1 MIDEANI
8 RSRITHNP
16 EILRGKPIIRG
27 TRVPVFLI
35 ADFVRNGMTPA
46 EAVEDYPELSVEDV
60 EAAVAFAASE
70 QARTEVRHW

>member
-1 MIDEANI
+1 MIDEAHI
-8 RSRITHNP
+8 RSRITNNP

-46 EAVEDYPELSVEDV
+46 EVIEDYPELSVEDV
-60 EAAVAFAASE
+60 EAAVAFVASE